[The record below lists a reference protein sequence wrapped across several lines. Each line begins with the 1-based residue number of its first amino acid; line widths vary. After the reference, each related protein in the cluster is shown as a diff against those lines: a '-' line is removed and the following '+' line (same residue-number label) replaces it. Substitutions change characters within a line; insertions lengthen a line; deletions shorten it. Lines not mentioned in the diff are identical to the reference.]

1 MSKKKTLWI
10 AAGIAVVLL
19 IFIIVGTYSYNTNLL
34 NPKGKAAHLSSYL
47 IQQDTIRDRMLR
59 DMDFAPSGNMNQD
72 FLTAVQIH
80 HQATLD
86 MCENYLDHGC
96 NLRVKKKVRK
106 IIKEKN
112 IQLEELQNLSRQEL
126 PATTDPESYEVYLD
140 AYNTMLSLNN
150 HVSHGTTTDMTVEE
164 AFAQDM
170 INHHKLAV
178 AMSDS
183 VFSLS
188 YEDEIKNLAKDIV
201 ATENKENELMLAI
214 Q

>member
-1 MSKKKTLWI
+1 MKKKRYLWI
-10 AAGIAVVLL
+10 ATEIAVVLL
-19 IFIIVGTYSYNTNLL
+19 IFIIVGTCFYNNSLL

-86 MCENYLDHGC
+86 MCENYLNHGS
-96 NLRVKKKVRK
+96 NLRVKKKVKK
-106 IIKEKN
+106 IMKEKN
-112 IQLEELQNLSRQEL
+112 LQLEKLQTLSQQGL
-126 PATTDPESYEVYLD
+126 LNTTDPESYQIYLD
-140 AYNTMLSLNN
+140 AYNTMLSLDN
-150 HVSHGTTTDMTVEE
+150 HVSHGTTTDLTVEE

-170 INHHKLAV
+170 IRQHKIAV
-178 AMSDS
+178 AIADS
-183 VFSLS
+183 ILSLS
-188 YEDEIKNLAKDIV
+188 YEEEIKDIARDIV
-201 ATENKENELMLAI
+201 DTENKENELMLVI